1 MLDDVTI
8 ERVASLDNLWLAW
21 RKASKGKRRRADV
34 AAFGLRAESHLIEL
48 SRELLTGSWQPGGY
62 RTFLIHEPKR
72 REIAAAPFRDRVV
85 HHALCNVIQPVLERG
100 FSARSYSCQKGKGTT
115 AAREQCRQLVN
126 RYRYVLKCDVRKFF
140 PSIDHS
146 ILRER
151 LEGKLR
157 CPGVMRMV
165 EKILGSYRTGP
176 DAHCPLFPGDDLAV
190 VADRSRGLP
199 IGNLTSQLWGNF
211 FLDEMDHWLDESP
224 LCRGRF
230 VRYTDDVLLF
240 ADEKAPLWEARWLL
254 IGQLARLRLRL
265 AEPKSRLLSCR
276 EGVPFCGFRFFPG
289 LRPRILGAT
298 KRRFEKRRSR
308 LLNRGDS
315 KRLSTA
321 VFAWY
326 QFSREGNSE
335 GLRRAYA

>member
-1 MLDDVTI
+1 M
-8 ERVASLDNLWLAW
+8 
-21 RKASKGKRRRADV
+21 
-34 AAFGLRAESHLIEL
+34 H
-48 SRELLTGSWQPGGY
+48 
-62 RTFLIHEPKR
+62 
-72 REIAAAPFRDRVV
+72 
-85 HHALCNVIQPVLERG
+85 
-100 FSARSYSCQKGKGTT
+100 
-115 AAREQCRQLVN
+115 
-126 RYRYVLKCDVRKFF
+126 KFF

-146 ILRER
+146 ILREK
-151 LEGKLR
+151 LEGKLC

-165 EKILGSYRTGP
+165 EEILGSYHT
-176 DAHCPLFPGDDLAV
+176 DSEASHCPLFLGDDLAV

-211 FLDEMDHWLDESP
+211 YLDEIDHWLEETP

-230 VRYTDDVLLF
+230 VRYTDDILVF
-240 ADEKAPLWEARWLL
+240 ADEKAPLWEARSLL
-254 IGQLARLRLRL
+254 IAHLARLRLRL
-265 AEPKSRLLSCR
+265 AEPKSRLLLGR
-276 EGVPFCGFRFFPG
+276 EGVPFCGFRFLPG

-308 LLNRGDS
+308 LLSRGDL

-335 GLRRAYA
+335 GLRRAYVRKR